1 MAQSKPN
8 QWRDSSREVKFFI
21 FDSKLSLIFLIWILN
36 ITNLKLGLLLLLLTM
51 FFSYLNYVG
60 YNLPTFFRFIHTKLI
75 KNKAYGKPRWFR
87 RSYF

>member
-1 MAQSKPN
+1 MAQGKPN

-21 FDSKLSLIFLIWILN
+21 FDSKLSFIFLIWILN

-51 FFSYLNYVG
+51 FFSYLNYIG
-60 YNLPTFFRFIHTKLI
+60 YDLPTFFRLIHTKLI
-75 KNKAYGKPRWFR
+75 KNKAYGKPRWFK